1 MDLQQLKLLGWYSG
15 LSSIALTLIWI
26 IIHFLAGGKKES
38 PEDRKWR
45 PYFLGLSCM
54 LIICA
59 AVIAAGLKYIPSGTG
74 GRGAVAAFIAG
85 FILPAFVML
94 LESLSVGQERGAAE
108 SASGKVWAPA
118 LSLSPVAVLG
128 IGLFILGAGTK
139 FYGIG
144 AVTLWYS
151 FLLGLAI
158 GMPLLKV
165 GAQRFGV
172 SELAVEKASQIEGAS
187 FVLISIV
194 FSFLMCG
201 YHFWQEVTGAWL
213 TLYFAFGIF
222 LAWFI
227 ATLPVMLNKEKP
239 NQFNLLLQFIIF
251 IIVFLGIAY
260 YVNTRLIN
268 NLAYFY
274 PVIIGII
281 SAVLASGL
289 ACASASKKDGDFTTS
304 ILSMVIFTGAV
315 WAGFKLAKGY
325 GISLVAMGLI
335 STLGLLNPYKNME
348 FFKKKEENG
357 KPALF
362 NIFYNAVLLI
372 GVAGLLIVGWR
383 IFLQGSGLAF
393 QYVDISNGNIA
404 VALLLGIISPLL
416 FQRWKTQCYS
426 KPGENIVSG
435 WLSYIIFGPA
445 IFSFLFLMIILFKT
459 EGLSAFIFG
468 ICASALMGLVSIGKK
483 EFLQVFG
490 ASFSSLWV
498 ILIASAMLAI
508 KYFDKLESFT
518 RKQKIEV
525 LIGVIVI
532 GIIVELASKV
542 LPGGKEGG
550 KA

>member
-15 LSSIALTLIWI
+15 LSSITLTLIWI

-38 PEDRKWR
+38 PEDSKWK
-45 PYFLGLSCM
+45 PYFHGLAYM

-59 AVIAAGLKYIPSGTG
+59 AVIAAGLKYCPSGTG
-74 GRGAVAAFIAG
+74 GRGAIAAFIAG
-85 FILPAFVML
+85 FILPAFAIL
-94 LESLSVGQERGAAE
+94 IESLSIGRERGAAE
-108 SASGKVWAPA
+108 SASGKAWAPA
-118 LSLSPVAVLG
+118 ISLSPIVVLG
-128 IGLFILGAGTK
+128 TGLFILGAGTK

-165 GAQRFGV
+165 GASRFGV
-172 SELAVEKASQIEGAS
+172 SDLAMEKASQIEGAS

-222 LAWFI
+222 LAWFVS
-227 ATLPVMLNKEKP
+227 TLPIMVNKEKP
-239 NQFNLLLQFIIF
+239 NQGNLLLQFIIF

-260 YVNTRLIN
+260 YVNTMLIN

-281 SAVLASGL
+281 SALLASGL
-289 ACASASKKDGDFTTS
+289 ACTSASKKEGDFTAS
-304 ILSMVIFTGAV
+304 VLSMLIFLGAV

-325 GISLVAMGLI
+325 GISLVALGLI
-335 STLGLLNPYKNME
+335 STLGVLNPYKNLE
-348 FFKKKEENG
+348 FFAKKEETG

-362 NIFYNAVLLI
+362 NLFYDAILLI
-372 GVAGLLIVGWR
+372 GVAGMLIVGWR
-383 IFLQGSGLAF
+383 IFLQGSGLAY
-393 QYVDISNGNIA
+393 QYVDLSNGNIA
-404 VALLLGIISPLL
+404 VALLLGIIAPLL
-416 FQRWKTQCYS
+416 FQRWRTKLLGN
-426 KPGENIVSG
+426 PGKNIVSG
-435 WLSYIIFGPA
+435 WLSYILLTIVKFT
-445 IFSFLFLMIILFKT
+445 FLFFMIILFKT

-468 ICASALMGLVSIGKK
+468 ICASALMGLVSLGKK
-483 EFLQVFG
+483 EFLQVFS
-490 ASFSSLWV
+490 ASFSSAWV
-498 ILIASAMLAI
+498 VLITSAMLAI

-518 RKQKIEV
+518 RKLKMEI
-525 LIGVIVI
+525 LIAAIVI
-532 GIIVELASKV
+532 GILVELISKI
-542 LPGGKEGG
+542 LPGGKE
-550 KA
+550 KP